1 MIFPNLPACDASKSS
16 CFNLSWYQYHIRL
29 DGRTPAAGSW
39 QSTQQLWTYHASK
52 VVQCQ
57 SDLIFCCWNCNR
69 THVLSWHVMT
79 PCTTLDLG
87 TCSISQV
94 FILVKDAGAGDA
106 DGVYKPASRRWLE
119 HDVYENRFG
128 ECIIS
133 REAQT
138 SKSGQVK
145 HGSLLAKK
153 NMWQWI

>member
-1 MIFPNLPACDASKSS
+1 MREKVAASTWVGISITLGLMAGHVQQVVGSLPNN
-16 CFNLSWYQYHIRL
+16 F
-29 DGRTPAAGSW
+29 
-39 QSTQQLWTYHASK
+39 WTYHASK
-52 VVQCQ
+52 VVQYQ
-57 SDLIFCCWNCNR
+57 SDLIFCWWNCNR
-69 THVLSWHVMT
+69 THMSWHHA
-79 PCTTLDLG
+79 TTLDLG

-145 HGSLLAKK
+145 HGFLLAK
-153 NMWQWI
+153 NMSWLWI